1 MITKTTGINKFATKA
16 ADSWEVK
23 SSVGAEVVGILR
35 AFGLPQVST
44 VSRVL
49 QRRESS
55 IIPRSLLN
63 GGKVFKV
70 SIGFI
75 PNFPEELNSLPM
87 QSTGNSGH
95 ALFLPGVT
103 SLSTPRRYVC
113 CSSWSPFS
121 GTDLAQKQENHP
133 RHEKKS
139 FPFLTE

>member
-23 SSVGAEVVGILR
+23 SSMGAEVVGILR
-35 AFGLPQVST
+35 SFSLPHVST

-87 QSTGNSGH
+87 QSTRSSGH
-95 ALFLPGVT
+95 ALLRPVVT
-103 SLSTPRRYVC
+103 SLSIPRFPCAVPPDLHSVGRTWLRSKRTTPVT
-113 CSSWSPFS
+113 
-121 GTDLAQKQENHP
+121 G
-133 RHEKKS
+133 KKS
-139 FPFLTE
+139 LPFLTE